1 MGTKVYINGE
11 FVEKEQARVSV
22 FDHGLLYGDG
32 VFEGIRAYGG
42 KPFEL
47 EEHLERLWESACTLM
62 LAIPISQEEMADAIR
77 RALEVNGLS
86 DAYIRVIVT
95 RGEGTLGLDP
105 DLCHGGAVIVIADKI
120 ALYSEEAYRK
130 GLEIVSVSVVRNH
143 PQALDPR
150 VKSLNYLNN
159 VLAKMQGKLVGAPEA
174 LMLNHLGYVA
184 ECTGDNIFTVRQGD
198 VFTPS
203 VTSGILKGITREVVI
218 GLAREAGLVVHE
230 VFMTLHDIYN
240 AQECFLTGTAA
251 EVIAVT
257 RIDGRVIGDGKPGAV
272 TQDLLK
278 RFRAVTR
285 K

>member
-11 FVEKEQARVSV
+11 FVEKEQAKISV

-42 KPFEL
+42 RPFEL

-77 RALEVNGLS
+77 RALKVNGLS

-120 ALYSEEAYRK
+120 ALYSEEAYRN

-150 VKSLNYLNN
+150 IKSLNYLNN
-159 VLAKMQGKLVGAPEA
+159 VLAKMQGKLAGAPEA

-257 RIDGRVIGDGKPGAV
+257 KIDGRVIGDGKPGAV
-272 TQDLLK
+272 TRDLLK
-278 RFRAVTR
+278 RFRAVTKR
-285 K
+285 